1 MKVLIAFALAVLVAT
16 PGYAQGPKRDPN
28 EILARKIEC
37 MKVGTRVEKDRFPD
51 GLNSVE
57 SINAGLMNF
66 AFQYAYSEALNTCV
80 VLTGS
85 QTVNF
90 KTHVC
95 VAFQATIED
104 MLSNKMLFTYLV
116 FNGHSLA
123 PASIERTPFLA
134 KVRELFGE
142 PVPKWLEIG
151 CVPPT

>member
-95 VAFQATIED
+95 VAFQANDRRHVEQQNAVHIPGVQRA
-104 MLSNKMLFTYLV
+104 LPRS
-116 FNGHSLA
+116 G
-123 PASIERTPFLA
+123 
-134 KVRELFGE
+134 
-142 PVPKWLEIG
+142 
-151 CVPPT
+151 